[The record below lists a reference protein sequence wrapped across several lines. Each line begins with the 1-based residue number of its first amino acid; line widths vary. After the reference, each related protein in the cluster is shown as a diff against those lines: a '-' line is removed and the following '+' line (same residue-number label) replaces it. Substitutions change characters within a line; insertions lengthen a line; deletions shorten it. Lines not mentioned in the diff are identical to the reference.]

1 MVTLGRMGEVAEAGH
16 IHPAYCCRAVQGLA
30 HYGYCFLMCLHYWLE
45 THLPQKRDG
54 CWHCCVG
61 RLSGSR
67 DKDSCMAVVRELDSF
82 PVWFPTPQAGPRG
95 KSGLVLF
102 VCGMCRV
109 WMVCV
114 FVCKGMHAHVYE
126 PVCGGQMSMTV
137 SPSSTLHFIVGGSLS
152 LGKKSADLTPGILLS
167 LLPHF

>member
-1 MVTLGRMGEVAEAGH
+1 MVTLGRMREAAEAGH

-30 HYGYCFLMCLHYWLE
+30 HCGCFFMRLHYWLE

-61 RLSGSR
+61 DPSGSR
-67 DKDSCMAVVRELDSF
+67 DKDSCTAVVRELDSF

-102 VCGMCRV
+102 V
-109 WMVCV
+109 VCV
-114 FVCKGMHAHVYE
+114 GCVWYVCSCASECMHTCMNLCVEAR
-126 PVCGGQMSMTV
+126 C
-137 SPSSTLHFIVGGSLS
+137 L
-152 LGKKSADLTPGILLS
+152 
-167 LLPHF
+167 